1 MIGGTSQRIHILK
14 AARVGT
20 TKAINRPKCHGHIG
34 WKVMQKNCG
43 KQRNESQYN
52 APWRI
57 CTLWRI
63 RTLWRICTER
73 GIPPTGR
80 RKTTEGPS

>member
-43 KQRNESQYN
+43 KQRNEPDN
-52 APWRI
+52 DAPRRVPSKGMRRWKA
-57 CTLWRI
+57 
-63 RTLWRICTER
+63 ER
-73 GIPPTGR
+73 PMQ
-80 RKTTEGPS
+80 S